1 MTLDALRAQA
11 TIDEGN
17 FRAFTHMAVEL
28 EVAELLYALVRQTKP
43 NLVVECGAGEGY
55 SSAFIAQALADNGFG
70 TLASFEQDSKYAE
83 IAAERLR
90 FLPGTVTRG
99 FSHEYGAHTTA
110 DEMHYPALVFIDTL
124 GEHRDKDMA
133 YWFGHPGRP
142 LIVIH
147 DAAHYPPDVFA
158 AGEGVLLGSGRGV
171 WIGRARA

>member
-1 MTLDALRAQA
+1 MTSIDALRAQA
-11 TIDEGN
+11 TIEEGN

-43 NLVVECGAGEGY
+43 LLVVECGAGEGY
-55 SSAFIAQALADNGFG
+55 SSVFIAQALADNGQDGRLF
-70 TLASFEQDSKYAE
+70 AFEQDPVYAE
-83 IAAERLR
+83 RATARLEFPPAA
-90 FLPGTVTRG
+90 VVRG
-99 FSHEYGAHTTA
+99 FSHEHGFSL
-110 DEMHYPALVFIDTL
+110 DPDLVFIDTL

-133 YWFGHPGRP
+133 YWFNHPGRP

>member
-1 MTLDALRAQA
+1 MTSLDALRAQA
-11 TIDEGN
+11 TLTEGN

-70 TLASFEQDSKYAE
+70 LLASFEQDPEYLE
-83 IAAERLR
+83 RAANKLT
-90 FLPGTVTRG
+90 FLPGSVGLG
-99 FSHEYGAHTTA
+99 FSHEYPGV
-110 DEMHYPALVFIDTL
+110 DNYSPDLVFIDTL
-124 GEHRDKDMA
+124 GDHREKDMA
-133 YWFGHPGRP
+133 YWFSHPGRP

-147 DAAHYPPDVFA
+147 DAAHYPPETFA

>member
-1 MTLDALRAQA
+1 MNLDDLRAQA
-11 TIDEGN
+11 TIEEGR

-55 SSAFIAQALADNGFG
+55 SSAFIAQALVDNGQGGRLF
-70 TLASFEQDSKYAE
+70 AFEQDDEYVEKAK
-83 IAAERLR
+83 ARLVH
-90 FLPGTVTRG
+90 PPTAVVRG
-99 FSHEYGAHTTA
+99 LSHER
-110 DEMHYPALVFIDTL
+110 DIDLEPDLVFIDTL
-124 GEHRDKDMA
+124 GNYREQDMA
-133 YWFGHPGRP
+133 YWFAHPGRP

-147 DAAHYPPDVFA
+147 DAAHYPPETFA

>member
-1 MTLDALRAQA
+1 MTALDSLRAQA
-11 TIDEGN
+11 TIEEGN

-55 SSAFIAQALADNGFG
+55 SSVFIARALLENGFG
-70 TLASFEQDSKYAE
+70 ILNSFEQDKDYV
-83 IAAERLR
+83 ERANVRLLD
-90 FLPGTVTRG
+90 LPATITHG
-99 FSHEYGAHTTA
+99 FSHEEVAYTLDPT
-110 DEMHYPALVFIDTL
+110 LVFIDTL
-124 GEHRDKDMA
+124 GEPRDKDMA
-133 YWFGHPGRP
+133 YWFQHPGRP

-147 DAAHYPPDVFA
+147 DTAHYPPETFA